1 MSEQQPNGEL
11 TGRVAL
17 VTGASRGIGAACA
30 VALAEAGAHLALAA
44 RSEEDLRALAGRLPT
59 PATTFVSDLGQP
71 GAPADLAERVLTEHG
86 RVDVLVNN
94 AGRGRNASTSRLTEE
109 DVDELLA
116 LNLRAPMLLAGAV
129 APGMRERGQGSI
141 VNISSISG
149 QAATPGQA
157 VYAASK
163 AGLDGMTRSLSAE
176 WGLHG
181 VRVNSVAPGVIIT
194 DAWAPGREVP
204 GMVEALD
211 QRVSLRRWGDADEVA
226 DVVAF
231 LASDRARYVTG
242 QTINVDGGLTQL
254 LEPLPRPTP

>member
-1 MSEQQPNGEL
+1 MVDVGERGEL
-11 TGRVAL
+11 AGRVAL

-30 VALAEAGAHLALAA
+30 LALAEAGAQVALAA
-44 RSEEDLRALAGRLPT
+44 RSEQDLGDLAARLPT
-59 PATTFVSDLGQP
+59 PATTFVSDLGSP
-71 GAPADLAERVLTEHG
+71 GAPGDLAERVLAEHG
-86 RVDVLVNN
+86 HVDVLVNN

-116 LNLRAPMLLAGAV
+116 LNLRAPMLLAGAL
-129 APGMRERGQGSI
+129 APGMRERGGGSI
-141 VNISSISG
+141 INMSSISG

-204 GMVEALD
+204 GMIEALD
-211 QRVSLRRWGDADEVA
+211 RRVSLRRWGEAEEVA
-226 DVVAF
+226 DVVVF

-254 LEPLPRPTP
+254 LEPMPREVP